1 MHIVFTEC
9 GDGRAGPRWQK
20 ESFCRENRYGTS
32 FNKIIDY
39 MLAAKLRDRI
49 KELKDEKKDN

>member
-1 MHIVFTEC
+1 E
-9 GDGRAGPRWQK
+9 K
-20 ESFCRENRYGTS
+20 E
-32 FNKIIDY
+32 DY

>member
-1 MHIVFTEC
+1 MTIASDEASLRLQLKDAVE
-9 GDGRAGPRWQK
+9 K
-20 ESFCRENRYGTS
+20 E
-32 FNKIIDY
+32 DY